1 MPPDAQPPSDEQRL
15 DEEKARIDQLLARE
29 KVTAAEVFVEEIL
42 KALAWIEAKDFAHF
56 VRIKDALK
64 QAKIPVKDLTRAMKP
79 YQPTLRIVR
88 DDDDHAKLASDFLP
102 DAPLPQLVIPPPYA
116 LDQYS
121 TDRMIEDDNGVAHP
135 QAIAYA
141 PVLITGRLQSVDD
154 HGQWLRLAWKRGDS
168 WQHADVDRGVAM
180 NANRLLL
187 ELASLGFPVA
197 TDNAGNVC
205 HYLHQLE
212 AVNYQ
217 TIPIAKMATRLGWQG
232 EQGTYG
238 FLCGRTLAR
247 PGEVLVIDD
256 LSSVPTTAW
265 DAKWIAFHGS
275 AVGDDQIV
283 NGFHAR
289 GTYEGWYE
297 AVQPIMCYPKVRL
310 GFYASFAVPILEI
323 LHVPNFVLD
332 WSARTSVGKTTI
344 LRTVAS
350 VWGCPDERQTG
361 ESIVFSWNATK
372 VWSERAAAV
381 LNGLPFILDES
392 KLAAKGV
399 VPSVLYMVANG
410 IGKGRG
416 NLKGLAQ
423 AKRWR
428 TILFSTGEGPVTGF
442 TEDGG
447 SRMRCLSIRG
457 YPFEAK
463 NEATLKVVG
472 ELNAAICRNYGHA
485 GPRFAKWLLEHR
497 KHWPSWER
505 RYVEIRDE
513 LIKKCADDAA
523 YRLADYAAIIVLTS
537 RLVHAALT
545 LPWDQPDLMPDHL
558 WRSIVE
564 EASGAAGDLRALRDL
579 MSWAVAH
586 QETFDGRGVYDRDG
600 EQRAPV
606 QGWSGRWDK
615 GDTWK
620 EIGFFPGTMDR
631 ILTERGYDPKAIVA
645 LWKEQGWLVRDDD
658 GKHTGK
664 QVRVDGEKTRLITL
678 SRETIEMLE
687 A

>member
-1 MPPDAQPPSDEQRL
+1 MPPDAQPPNDATPPDEA
-15 DEEKARIDQLLARE
+15 KARIKQLFD
-29 KVTAAEVFVEEIL
+29 KGNITTDEVYSEEIL
-42 KALAWIEAKDFAHF
+42 RALACIDAHDVAAF
-56 VRIKDALK
+56 VRYRDALRQLKIPIKDL
-64 QAKIPVKDLTRAMKP
+64 PRAMKP
-79 YQPTLRIVR
+79 YQPLLRIVHEG
-88 DDDDHAKLASDFLP
+88 DSQDKLASDFLS

-116 LDQYS
+116 LDHSS
-121 TDRMIEDDNGVAHP
+121 TDRMVEDDNGVAHP

-141 PVLITGRLQSVDD
+141 PILITGRLQSVDD

-197 TDNAGNVC
+197 SDNAGHVA

-212 AVNYQ
+212 AANYQ
-217 TIPIAKMATRLGWQG
+217 PIPTAKMATRLGWQG
-232 EQGTYG
+232 EQGAYG

-265 DAKWIAFHGS
+265 DANWIAFHGS

-289 GTYEGWYE
+289 GTYDGWCE
-297 AVQPIMCYPKVRL
+297 AVRPIMDYPKVRL
-310 GFYASFAVPILEI
+310 GFYASFAVPLLEL
-323 LHVPNFVLD
+323 LHVPNFVID
-332 WSARTSVGKTTI
+332 WSARTSVGKTTT
-344 LRTVAS
+344 LRAAAS

-361 ESIVFSWNATK
+361 ESIIFSWNATK

-416 NLKGLAQ
+416 NPRGLAQ
-423 AKRWR
+423 ARRWR
-428 TILFSTGEGPVTGF
+428 TILFSTGESPVTGF

-447 SRMRCLSIRG
+447 SRMRCLAIRG
-457 YPFEAK
+457 YPFGAK
-463 NEATLKVVG
+463 NDATLKVVG
-472 ELNAAICRNYGHA
+472 ELNTAVCRNYGHA
-485 GPRFAKWLLEHR
+485 GPRFIQWVLEHPDR
-497 KHWPSWER
+497 WPSWEK
-505 RYVEIRDE
+505 RYEAIRDA
-513 LIKKCADDAA
+513 LIKKCRDDAA
-523 YRLADYAAIIVLTS
+523 YRLADYAAVIVLAA
-537 RLVHAALT
+537 RLAHAALAF
-545 LPWDQPDLMPDHL
+545 PWEQPDVLLDEL
-558 WRSIVE
+558 WRAIVD

-586 QETFDGRGVYDRDG
+586 QKTFDGRGDHDRDG
-600 EQRAPV
+600 TQIAPT

-615 GDTWK
+615 GGTWD
-620 EIGFFPGTMDR
+620 EIGFFPGTIDR
-631 ILTERGYDPKAIVA
+631 VLTERGYDPKAIIV
-645 LWKEQGWLVRDDD
+645 LWKDQGWLVGDSD
-658 GKHTGK
+658 GKHIGK
-664 QVRVDGEKTRLITL
+664 QVRVDGEKTRMITF
-678 SRETIEMLE
+678 SRETIDTLE